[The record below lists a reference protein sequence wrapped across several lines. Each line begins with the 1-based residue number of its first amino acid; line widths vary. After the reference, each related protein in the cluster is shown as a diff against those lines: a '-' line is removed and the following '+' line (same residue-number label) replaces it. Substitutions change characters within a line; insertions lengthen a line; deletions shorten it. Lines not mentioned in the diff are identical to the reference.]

1 MRPTMRLFG
10 RNKVRHPG
18 NGSDHRRHTYRFRVE
33 TRSTLIE
40 RFDLISL
47 RRGRSIV
54 SDREKLARVLEEISV
69 EGWRLVGVSSD
80 EFFFRH
86 RH

>member
-1 MRPTMRLFG
+1 MRPKMRMFG

-18 NGSDHRRHTYRFRVE
+18 NGGDHRHHTHRFRVE
-33 TRSTLIE
+33 TRATLIDK
-40 RFDLISL
+40 FDLISL
-47 RRGRSIV
+47 RRAHSEV
-54 SDREKLARVLEEISV
+54 SEREKLARVLEEVST
-69 EGWRLVGVSSD
+69 EGWRLVGVSGG

>member
-1 MRPTMRLFG
+1 MFG

-18 NGSDHRRHTYRFRVE
+18 SGGEHTHHTYRFRVE
-33 TRSTLIE
+33 TRVTLLE
-40 RFDLISL
+40 KFDLISL
-47 RRGRSIV
+47 RRDRSEV
-54 SDREKLARVLEEISV
+54 SEREKLARVLEEVSA
-69 EGWRLVGVSSD
+69 EGWRLVGVSGD